1 MKPSSLSC
9 WLWTRRIG
17 WMLLIWTASIVTL
30 AIGALGV
37 RLLMNLAG
45 LTP

>member
-1 MKPSSLSC
+1 MKPSSPSC

-30 AIGALGV
+30 AIAALSV

-45 LTP
+45 LAP